1 MAANAGSSD
10 KTFLCGI
17 LYIYLSYND
26 IGNFGAERLAGVL
39 GQCAALAYLN
49 LSSKAEIRDR

>member
-1 MAANAGSSD
+1 M
-10 KTFLCGI
+10 
-17 LYIYLSYND
+17 SYND

-49 LSSKAEIRDR
+49 LSSKAEIRDRWSHFRNSVKQSQHLRGNVS